1 MTDGASLRLPGE
13 DQAYRTARNELL
25 KAEREL
31 RQRIERVAELR
42 RALPPGGPLKEDYE
56 FLEAGPSQET
66 GAVRFTTLFEPGK
79 DSLVIYGFMYPEGG
93 SPCPMCSAFLD
104 SLDGAAPHIE
114 QVVNLA
120 AVARASPG
128 ELRDWAA
135 QRGWRNLRLLSSSG
149 TSYNADYL
157 AENAQGD
164 QLPIL
169 NVFHK
174 TGSGIRHS
182 YATELFFQPAEKGQ
196 NPRHVDMLW
205 PLWNLLDLTPE
216 GRGNW
221 YPSLDYEAGGRAR

>member
-1 MTDGASLRLPGE
+1 MTDGASIRLPGE
-13 DQAYRTARNELL
+13 NQAYRAARNELL
-25 KAEREL
+25 EAERDL
-31 RQRIERVAELR
+31 RRQIERVAELR

-56 FLEAGPSQET
+56 LLEAAPGQGP
-66 GAVRFTTLFEPGK
+66 APVRFSALFEPGK

-104 SLDGAAPHIE
+104 SLDGAAPHIG
-114 QVVNLA
+114 QSVNLA
-120 AVARASPG
+120 VVARASPG
-128 ELRDWAA
+128 ELRNWAA
-135 QRGWRNLRLLSSSG
+135 RRGWRNLRLLSSSG

-169 NVFHK
+169 NVFQK

-182 YATELFFQPAEKGQ
+182 YATELFFQPAEQGQ
-196 NPRHVDMLW
+196 NPRHVDLLW
-205 PLWNLLDLTPE
+205 PLWNMLDLTPE

-221 YPSLDYEAGGRAR
+221 YPSLDYEGDGAAR